1 MVALKTSE
9 ADAFV
14 ARPDPARTVV
24 LVFGPDAG
32 LVSERVDAIVRASVD
47 NPDDPFSLVRL
58 DGDAIASD
66 PARLVDEATTVP
78 LFGGRRAIRV
88 RAGPRSNIVPAV
100 EAVLAAPL
108 RDCRV
113 VIEAGDLKR
122 NAPLRVICERAKN
135 AVSVPCYED
144 DEKKIARLIDEE
156 MRAAD
161 LTIAPD
167 ARDTLAPLL
176 GGDRR
181 ASRAELKKL
190 ALYAQGAGRVE
201 LDDVMA
207 VVADASALAL
217 DSLVDAAF
225 SGNLADVEKEFA
237 KAMVAG
243 TSASAIIG
251 AGIRHIDRLHA
262 LSLEV
267 AGGASASALAE
278 RPQSGIHFSRKK
290 AFEKA
295 LRAWTPERLARAMA
309 MLAQTSLDARKAKR
323 PELAETIAHRALMLI
338 ARGAGRREGV

>member
-1 MVALKTSE
+1 MVALKTS
-9 ADAFV
+9 DIDSFV
-14 ARPDPARTVV
+14 TRPDPSRAVV

-47 NPDDPFSLVRL
+47 DPSDPFSLVRL
-58 DGDAIASD
+58 DGDTIASD

-88 RAGPRSNIVPAV
+88 RAGSRNIVPSV

-108 RDCRV
+108 QDCRV

-122 NAPLRVICERAKN
+122 NAPLRSACERAKN
-135 AVSVPCYED
+135 AVAIPCYADAERD
-144 DEKKIARLIDEE
+144 IARLIDDE

-167 ARDTLAPLL
+167 ARAVLAPLL

-181 ASRAELKKL
+181 ASRAELRKL
-190 ALYAQGAGRVE
+190 TLYAQGGGQIE

-217 DSLVDAAF
+217 DSLIDAAF
-225 SGNLADVEKEFA
+225 AGNLADVEKEFG

-243 TSASAIIG
+243 TNPSAIIG
-251 AGIRHIDRLHA
+251 AALRHIDRLHA
-262 LSLEV
+262 LSLEI
-267 AGGASASALAE
+267 ASGASVSDVVQ
-278 RPQSGIHFSRKK
+278 RPQSGIHFRRQN
-290 AFEKA
+290 AFTKA
-295 LRAWTPERLARAMA
+295 LRGWTPERLARAMS
-309 MLAQTSLDARKAKR
+309 MLAQASLDARR
-323 PELAETIAHRALMLI
+323 ESDLGETIAHRALMQI
-338 ARGAGRREGV
+338 ARGAARRE

>member
-1 MVALKTSE
+1 VVALKTSE

-14 ARPDPARTVV
+14 ARPDPARAVV

-32 LVSERVDAIVRASVD
+32 LVSERADAIVCASVD

-88 RAGPRSNIVPAV
+88 RAGSRNIGPAV
-100 EAVLAAPL
+100 EAVLSAPL
-108 RDCRV
+108 KDCRV
-113 VIEAGDLKR
+113 VIEAGDLRKS
-122 NAPLRVICERAKN
+122 APLRTLIERARN
-135 AVSVPCYED
+135 AAAIPCYADAERD
-144 DEKKIARLIDEE
+144 IARLIDEE

-161 LTIAPD
+161 LELAPD
-167 ARDTLAPLL
+167 ARAALAPLL

-181 ASRAELKKL
+181 ASRAELRKL
-190 ALYAQGAGRVE
+190 ALYAGGTGRIE

-217 DSLVDAAF
+217 DSLIDAAF
-225 SGNLADVEKEFA
+225 AGNLADVEKEFS

-251 AGIRHIDRLHA
+251 GAIRHSERLHA
-262 LSLEV
+262 LTLDV
-267 AGGASASALAE
+267 ASGASVSDIVG
-278 RPQSGIHFSRKK
+278 RPQSGIHFRRQD
-290 AFEKA
+290 AFTKA
-295 LRAWTPERLARAMA
+295 LRAWTPKRLARALA
-309 MLAQTSLDARKAKR
+309 MLAQASLDARKAKR
-323 PELAETIAHRALMLI
+323 PELAETIANRALLLI
-338 ARGAGRREGV
+338 ARAAGRREGL